1 LGASS
6 PCEGRVTFV
15 LCGYGG
21 ATALR
26 REPAR
31 ERETDVLDEAG
42 QHQVRLRSGALRV
55 PRIAPLA
62 GAGHG
67 ARLRVAPQV
76 LRSPVARQSAVRGAV
91 EAIYVAQR
99 GGARPERVGEVRAL
113 EGRGL
118 EGDRYSEGTGH
129 WSRFGMRACEV
140 TLVEA
145 EDLEAMEG
153 GAGVRVTDGEH
164 RRNVVIRGLDLDD
177 LRRKRF
183 RIGEAIFEYQKPCSI
198 CRHVERLTE
207 PGMTEA
213 LKGRGGIC
221 ARVIEGQT
229 IREGDPIIVL

>member
-1 LGASS
+1 MAGVI
-6 PCEGRVTFV
+6 EGIYIAFQ
-15 LCGYGG
+15 GG
-21 ATALR
+21 ATA
-26 REPAR
+26 
-31 ERETDVLDEAG
+31 
-42 QHQVRLRSGALRV
+42 
-55 PRIAPLA
+55 
-62 GAGHG
+62 
-67 ARLRVAPQV
+67 
-76 LRSPVARQSAVRGAV
+76 
-91 EAIYVAQR
+91 
-99 GGARPERVGEVRAL
+99 ERVGEAEAL

-129 WSRFGMRACEV
+129 WSRFGIRACEV

-153 GAGVRVTDGEH
+153 EAGVSVMDGEH
-164 RRNVVIRGLDLDD
+164 RRNVVTRGIDLDD

-183 RIGEAIFEYQKPCSI
+183 RIGEAVFEYQKPCSI

-221 ARVIEGQT
+221 ARVVEGRK